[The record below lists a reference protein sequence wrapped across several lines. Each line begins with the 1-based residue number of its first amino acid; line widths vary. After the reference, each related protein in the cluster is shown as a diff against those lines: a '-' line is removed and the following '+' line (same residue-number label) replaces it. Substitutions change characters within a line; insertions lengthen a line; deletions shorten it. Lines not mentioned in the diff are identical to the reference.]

1 MKKDKLSKN
10 VNNNDEGIDDDDG
23 DYSNN
28 DINNDDDYDFFCI
41 VSKFANFQLQVG
53 KCNQS
58 EFQFLIASNF
68 FQNRF
73 VQKKLTN

>member
-28 DINNDDDYDFFCI
+28 DINNDDDYDVFCI
-41 VSKFANFQLQVG
+41 VSKFANFQL
-53 KCNQS
+53 
-58 EFQFLIASNF
+58 
-68 FQNRF
+68 
-73 VQKKLTN
+73 